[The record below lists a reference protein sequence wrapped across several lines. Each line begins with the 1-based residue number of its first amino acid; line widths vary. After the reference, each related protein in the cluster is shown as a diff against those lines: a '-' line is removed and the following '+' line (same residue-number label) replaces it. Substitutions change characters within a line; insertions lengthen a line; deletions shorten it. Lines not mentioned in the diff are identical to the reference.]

1 MRNLRIGYEGRA
13 VVFVFRILVSSIE
26 LVVLCERKVVKE
38 HLLAVHLS
46 HDGLAPLKMSS
57 SQKNRGAERWTE
69 TNLCESRGFD
79 LQDKIVHSQQRHDR
93 NLRITEI
100 IPESSTRYLFYL
112 TDSRSSGVVFHSKEF
127 RCP

>member
-1 MRNLRIGYEGRA
+1 
-13 VVFVFRILVSSIE
+13 
-26 LVVLCERKVVKE
+26 
-38 HLLAVHLS
+38 
-46 HDGLAPLKMSS
+46 MSS

-69 TNLCESRGFD
+69 TNFCESRGFD

-112 TDSRSSGVVFHSKEF
+112 TDSRSSGVGISYQRISMPVRDKYLEPCAGENMTVGRKIDVGDVLS
-127 RCP
+127 RSTGILAGRPVIMLPQVIAV